1 MPTKSALDVYQ
12 EFLTAN
18 SWFVV
23 AASMLLVLVL
33 WVSYRR
39 HHTRFLKLWTGCWVS
54 YLLARLVTILQLG
67 PLQPILP
74 EPVMLGLSITG
85 QTGFYMHVVLLFG
98 CMLALLERGQWLLTW
113 KYFWLSLTMVM
124 VLCATVA
131 VATIDSAVMVRLTW
145 RVGVR
150 TAATAVAFLICG
162 VLLLR
167 HGWRIRRFGA
177 QFAGIALILNSVH
190 LAVHA
195 LAFSYGGLYSLA
207 AVMQG
212 LEILGVCT
220 IGFGL
225 LLWVHEDAAEEA
237 RTAGAELAERT
248 QELLRAQRLE
258 SVGQLAGGVAHDFNN
273 VLTVVI
279 CNTEVMLAEGGL
291 DDASATLLE
300 QTKNAAMNA
309 AKMTGQL
316 LALARNPA
324 SALRAIDVGNEVREA
339 MPLLRALAGV
349 GVKIELKV
357 EPGSLRARLK
367 HGHIEQVLI
376 NLVTNARDAIAD
388 SGTISLS
395 VARQFDE
402 RGARVVLQAKDTGE
416 GMSDSVRL
424 RVGELFFT
432 TKSGKGTG
440 MGMASV
446 RSILSETNGLLEIQ
460 PGHGCGTVVTVS
472 WPQAESITESH
483 VEQEPPAAQRV
494 GSATILLAED
504 DEVVRGIACRAL
516 SRAGFDVLV
525 GVTSPDVARI
535 AREHQGEIDLLVSD
549 VVMPELS
556 GPELAAEV
564 RKARPEIGACFVS
577 GFVDEESRAQLPASV
592 PVLGKPFTPQELVDF
607 VNQVLA
613 ARGGEEHDRSGRAGG

>member
-1 MPTKSALDVYQ
+1 M
-12 EFLTAN
+12 AN

-23 AASMLLVLVL
+23 AASALLVLVL

-54 YLLARLVTILQLG
+54 YLVARLLTIVQLG
-67 PLQPILP
+67 PLQSALP
-74 EPVMLGLSITG
+74 DPVLLGLSILG
-85 QTGFYMHVVLLFG
+85 QTCFYMHVVMLFG
-98 CMLALLERGQWLLTW
+98 CMLALLDRGQRLLTW
-113 KYFWLSLTMVM
+113 GTFWVSLA
-124 VLCATVA
+124 LVA
-131 VATIDSAVMVRLTW
+131 AVSAAIAFATIDSAMMVRLTW

-150 TAATAVAFLICG
+150 AAATALAFSICG
-162 VLLLR
+162 VLLIR
-167 HGWRIRRFGA
+167 HGWRINRFGA
-177 QFAGIALILNSVH
+177 QVAGAALILNAAH
-190 LAVHA
+190 LTVHA
-195 LAFSYGGLYSLA
+195 LAFSYGGLYSMA

-225 LLWVHEDAAEEA
+225 LLWVHEDVAEEA
-237 RTAGAELAERT
+237 RSAGAELAERT

-279 CNTEVMLAEGGL
+279 CNTEVMLAEGKL
-291 DDASATLLE
+291 DDDTTALLE

-324 SALRAIDVGNEVREA
+324 SALRSIDVGKEVREA
-339 MPLLRALAGV
+339 MPLLGALAGV
-349 GVKIELKV
+349 GIMIELKV

-367 HGHIEQVLI
+367 RGHIEQVLI
-376 NLVTNARDAIAD
+376 NLITNARDAISD
-388 SGTISLS
+388 KGTITLTVSRRLE
-395 VARQFDE
+395 E
-402 RGARVVLQAKDTGE
+402 RGARVVLQAQDTGE
-416 GMSDSVRL
+416 GMSDSVRG

-446 RSILSETNGLLEIQ
+446 RSILSETAGLLDLQ
-460 PGHGCGTVVTVS
+460 PGEGGGTVVTVS
-472 WPQAESITESH
+472 WPQAESVTETN
-483 VEQEPPAAQRV
+483 VELEKPANATV

-504 DEVVRGIACRAL
+504 DEVVRGIASRAL
-516 SRAGFDVLV
+516 ARAGFDVLV
-525 GVTSPDVARI
+525 GETSPDAARI
-535 AREHQGEIDLLVSD
+535 AREHAGDIDLLVSD
-549 VVMPELS
+549 VVMPDLS
-556 GPELAAEV
+556 GPELAVEV
-564 RKARPEIGACFVS
+564 QKARPEIGACFVS
-577 GFVDEESRAQLPASV
+577 GFVDEESRARLPDSV

-607 VNQVLA
+607 VSQVLA
-613 ARGGEEHDRSGRAGG
+613 ARNGEADR